1 MHRTFKEE
9 KDSCMK
15 RREISHAAYRV
26 CVYVCFT
33 LAGVSCAADPWEH
46 QEGRLYVCMCVFMLC
61 VVAPLGGNDFV
72 PLGSGCLCLSPLAAQ
87 GKNRQYTE
95 RKKEQHHMANVL

>member
-1 MHRTFKEE
+1 MQHIE
-9 KDSCMK
+9 C
-15 RREISHAAYRV
+15 V